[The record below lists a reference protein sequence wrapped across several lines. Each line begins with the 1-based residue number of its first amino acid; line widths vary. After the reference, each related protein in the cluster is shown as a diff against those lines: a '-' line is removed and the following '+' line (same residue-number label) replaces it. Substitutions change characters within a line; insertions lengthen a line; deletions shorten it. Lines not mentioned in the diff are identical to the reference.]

1 MGKVKNEIQ
10 FLETDRTTFS
20 PEVHVGCGGKVRH
33 FTLGFG
39 NELFGNNQW
48 VIKNCGDT
56 RLVQVER
63 RADTRELL
71 GELVKQVKPRGRVL
85 DFLFATFF

>member
-1 MGKVKNEIQ
+1 M
-10 FLETDRTTFS
+10 
-20 PEVHVGCGGKVRH
+20 
-33 FTLGFG
+33 
-39 NELFGNNQW
+39 
-48 VIKNCGDT
+48 T

-85 DFLFATFF
+85 GFLFAAFF